1 MFCVKKIFTF
11 DAAHNLVKYK
21 GKCEKL
27 HGHTYKLEV
36 KVCGDLDDEQMVM
49 DFSELTHIVKEEV
62 LNHLDHA
69 YINDIIQQPTAEM
82 IAKWIWD
89 RLFDK
94 LNTERFKLTEIIV
107 WETPTSCAMY
117 SEK

>member
-36 KVCGDLDDEQMVM
+36 KVCGKLDDEQMLI
-49 DFSELTHIVKEEV
+49 DFSDLSRMVKEEV
-62 LNHLDHA
+62 LVHLDHA
-69 YINDIIQQPTAEM
+69 YINDIIPQPTVEM

-89 RLFDK
+89 RLSEK
-94 LNTERFKLTEIIV
+94 LNNERFKLKEVVV
-107 WETPTSCAMY
+107 WETPTNCAIY
-117 SEK
+117 SER

>member
-27 HGHTYKLEV
+27 HGHTYKLEI
-36 KVCGDLDDEQMVM
+36 KICGELDDEEMVL
-49 DFSELTHIVKEEV
+49 DFSELSSIVKEEI
-62 LNHLDHA
+62 LARLDHS
-69 YINDIIQQPTAEM
+69 YINNIIHQPTAEM

-89 RLFDK
+89 RLVNK
-94 LNTERFKLTEIIV
+94 LDSKRFKLEEVVV
-107 WETPTSCAMY
+107 WETPTSCAIY
-117 SEK
+117 FEK